1 MLTLTFKCKSSSWDI
16 GTTSKGRHKLDI
28 VCTSK
33 ILVKGIYYSCDKLP
47 QNYWFK
53 TTQIYFLRVQELEV
67 ENGLARS
74 FVTGPS
80 RSLKRKCFFLDF
92 SSKKCKVFL
101 TPWLMDPYHFDLCFY
116 CHISFSI
123 VPVFPTIIFPCK
135 KSYIN
140 NYSDSD
146 CHDNFSISR
155 SLITIAKSLLLYKIR
170 IHSFRD

>member
-1 MLTLTFKCKSSSWDI
+1 MLTLTLKCKSSSWDI

-53 TTQIYFLRVQELEV
+53 TTQIYFLIVLELQV

-80 RSLKRKCFFLDF
+80 RSLKRKFCFLDF
-92 SSKKCKVFL
+92 SSKKCKVL
-101 TPWLMDPYHFDLCFY
+101 LIPWLMDLYHFDFCFY
-116 CHISFSI
+116 CRISSSI
-123 VPVFPTIIFPCK
+123 FPVFPTIIFPW
-135 KSYIN
+135 KSTVTMSVMI
-140 NYSDSD
+140 
-146 CHDNFSISR
+146 ISP
-155 SLITIAKSLLLYKIR
+155 SQDL
-170 IHSFRD
+170 